1 MLNPGSGEAP
11 EYVAARIRRA
21 LAEDP
26 RTAELGIQ
34 VIVKGAHVY
43 LCGTV
48 ASQQCKEELN
58 RVAQE
63 REPTLTVHND
73 VDVVEAGEPGAPE
86 VLR

>member
-1 MLNPGSGEAP
+1 MLNPGNGEAP

-34 VIVKGAHVY
+34 VTVKGEHVY
-43 LCGTV
+43 LCGSV
-48 ASQQCKEELN
+48 ASQHCKEELD
-58 RVAQE
+58 RVAHE
-63 REPTLTVHND
+63 KEPTLTVHND
-73 VDVVEAGEPGAPE
+73 VDVVEAGEPGEPE